1 MGFFEIFAGV
11 LAALYGVVHNFGL
24 AIILLTIVVRVL
36 LLPLSIKSTRSMR
49 EMQRIQPEI
58 KKLQQKYKNN
68 KQKLNE
74 EMMGLYKEHGVNPLG
89 GCLPLVMQF
98 PVFIALY
105 RVVRTPLAY
114 MGYSLPSGGTST
126 TLSSYVPNQDLSG
139 IMTTLQGSDLAT
151 QLHHHAQSAFSFLG
165 IFHLDCTPIEVFH
178 QTAAA
183 PGYCVSGNFLV
194 WVPYVLLILLM
205 GGTTYWQQRQLQGS
219 RPATGEQTAQQ
230 RQMQTMTKVMPG
242 VLMFF
247 SLQFPTGLTF
257 YWLTSNVWTV
267 FQQRKVL
274 GPMIAA
280 EQTGKPTGK
289 KAPTAALAPAK
300 TTAKKAGQNASAQK
314 KGSRKAPP
322 DKNQAARG
330 DKGSASANA
339 RGGGGRQSSG
349 SGKKKRK

>member
-11 LAALYGVVHNFGL
+11 LAALYGLVHSFGL
-24 AIILLTIVVRVL
+24 AIILLTLVVRII
-36 LLPLSIKSTRSMR
+36 LLPLSIKQTRSMR

-58 KKLQQKYKNN
+58 KKLQQKYKGN

-74 EMMGLYKEHGVNPLG
+74 EMMALYKEHGVNPLG

-114 MGYSLPSGGTST
+114 MGYTLPQGST
-126 TLSSYVPNQDLSG
+126 TTSLSAYQPNKDLSG
-139 IMTTLQGSDLAT
+139 IMNTLQSSDLAD

-165 IFHLDCTPIEVFH
+165 LFHLDCTPIEVFH
-178 QTAAA
+178 QTTAA
-183 PGYCVSGNFLV
+183 PSYCVSSNFLV

-205 GGTTYWQQRQLQGS
+205 GATTFWQQRQLQGS
-219 RPATGEQTAQQ
+219 RQVGEQTAQQ
-230 RQMQTMTKVMPG
+230 KQMQTMTRIMPG

-280 EQTGKPTGK
+280 EHEKAPPKKVATAQLTADESNSKQPAKNGK
-289 KAPTAALAPAK
+289 KTSTKGSTSQNQRNRTTKTSANKQGGKAK
-300 TTAKKAGQNASAQK
+300 QPSTTAKK
-314 KGSRKAPP
+314 
-322 DKNQAARG
+322 
-330 DKGSASANA
+330 
-339 RGGGGRQSSG
+339 
-349 SGKKKRK
+349 KRK